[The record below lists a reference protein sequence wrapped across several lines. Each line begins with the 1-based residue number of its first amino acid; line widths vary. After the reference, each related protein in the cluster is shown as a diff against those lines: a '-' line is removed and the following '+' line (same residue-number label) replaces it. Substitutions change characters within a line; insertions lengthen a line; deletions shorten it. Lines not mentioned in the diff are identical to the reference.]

1 MGKKDKRTSPVH
13 VTATPEL
20 THSPFAA
27 LSVQPTSASSEGE
40 RVAASDSTARE
51 APARKPARARLVL
64 RRETKRRAGK
74 AVIVISGFDALP
86 AFDADAIERLA
97 RECRQKLGC
106 GGSVD
111 GDEILLQGDRAA
123 EVAAMLRAM
132 GFRVD
137 GVTA

>member
-1 MGKKDKRTSPVH
+1 MGKKDKRTGPLPVGE
-13 VTATPEL
+13 TPQL

-27 LSVQPTSASSEGE
+27 LNVQPTSAAE
-40 RVAASDSTARE
+40 RPAASDRAAAE
-51 APARKPARARLVL
+51 APARKPVRARLVL

-86 AFDADAIERLA
+86 AFDAQAIESLA
-97 RECRQKLGC
+97 RECRHKLGC

-111 GDEILLQGDRAA
+111 GGEILLQGDRAA
-123 EVAAMLRAM
+123 EVAALLRDM

-137 GVTA
+137 GVGV